1 MSAKGFLI
9 FCLFCWPVISRAQDK
24 RGAYTLGTGLLLLQ
38 GKSLPLSWTDTLPV
52 YHDSTLS
59 RLWARL
65 DVTQTDCPECMAC
78 AEPQTY
84 HQGSFHP
91 FSCGG
96 GAGPAFVCTRAAA
109 SFYEIITDTAG
120 TRAYIPAQYGRY
132 LSWKQYILGQAKQ
145 GEYFRITRPSDNTVL
160 YDKPYPLEALP
171 EAGSGF
177 TYGLSWPDI
186 DAYRFYPVAVQGVW
200 LQLKAVQGRDTK
212 GYCWIIWRNDSR
224 LYKWFAW
231 RAD

>member
-1 MSAKGFLI
+1 MSVRGLMILCFLFRPFI
-9 FCLFCWPVISRAQDK
+9 AGAQHK
-24 RGAYTLGTGLLLLQ
+24 PGAYTLGTGLLLLN

-52 YHDSTLS
+52 YQDSALA
-59 RLWARL
+59 RLWTML

-84 HQGSFHP
+84 YRGRFHP

-96 GAGPAFVCTRAAA
+96 GAGPAFICTRATTR
-109 SFYEIITDTAG
+109 FYEIVADTTG

-145 GEYFRITRPSDNTVL
+145 GEYLRITRPSDQTVL

-171 EAGSGF
+171 ETGPSF
-177 TYGLSWPDI
+177 TYGLSWPDT
-186 DAYRFYPVAVQGVW
+186 DAYRFYPVAVEGVW
-200 LQLKAVQGRDTK
+200 LQLKAVQGKDTK
-212 GYCWIIWRNDSR
+212 GYCWIIWRSDSR